1 MANYQ
6 QWSESYFSLSNQ
18 EHEINNIWFTSMLSR
33 LTEDGILYVPVL
45 GKQFNKQGEE
55 VISQNVS

>member
-6 QWSESYFSLSNQ
+6 QWSQSYFTNLTTI
-18 EHEINNIWFTSMLSR
+18 EHEINNSWFTSMLSR
-33 LTEDGILYVPVL
+33 LTDDGILYVPVL

-55 VISQNVS
+55 VQGVK

>member
-6 QWSESYFSLSNQ
+6 QWSQSYFSLSHQ
-18 EHEINNIWFTSMLSR
+18 EHAINNSWFISMLSK
-33 LTEDGILYVPVL
+33 LTDDGILYVPVL

-55 VISQNVS
+55 V